1 MAAAA
6 ATEPLVRGASVPWA
20 GLAAGLSLASA
31 PLHVRLLLAHPH
43 SAVMA
48 AALLLMTA
56 TCTLCAVR
64 LLRARRSRP
73 IGARD
78 DGGGSELRGL
88 LLMADAMALA
98 HAMLLLLAS
107 GGDHHG
113 SHGSHDSPVVLG
125 AGHAAGAMT
134 SMLLLVALELA
145 VAACAALALRSNR
158 RALL

>member
-6 ATEPLVRGASVPWA
+6 ATESLARGTSVPWA

-31 PLHVRLLLAHPH
+31 PLHVWLLLAHHH

-56 TCTLCAVR
+56 VCALCAVR
-64 LLRARRSRP
+64 VLRARRSRP

-78 DGGGSELRGL
+78 GGSDSELRGL
-88 LLMADAMALA
+88 LLMADAMALV

-107 GGDHHG
+107 GGGHGGHG
-113 SHGSHDSPVVLG
+113 SHGSPVALS
-125 AGHAAGAMT
+125 AGHAAGATT

-145 VAACAALALRSNR
+145 VAASAALALRAHRS
-158 RALL
+158 APA

>member
-6 ATEPLVRGASVPWA
+6 ATELLARGTSVPWA

-31 PLHVRLLLAHPH
+31 PLHVWLLLAHPH

-56 TCTLCAVR
+56 LCALCAVR
-64 LLRARRSRP
+64 VLRGRP

-78 DGGGSELRGL
+78 GGDSELRGL

-113 SHGSHDSPVVLG
+113 GHGGHGSHGSPVVLG
-125 AGHAAGAMT
+125 ADHAAGAMT
-134 SMLLLVALELA
+134 SMLLLVGLELA

-158 RALL
+158 RALG

>member
-6 ATEPLVRGASVPWA
+6 ATEPLARGTSVPWA

-56 TCTLCAVR
+56 LCALCAVR
-64 LLRARRSRP
+64 VLRGRP

-78 DGGGSELRGL
+78 GGDSELRGL

-113 SHGSHDSPVVLG
+113 GHGSPAVLG
-125 AGHAAGAMT
+125 AGHPAGGMT
-134 SMLLLVALELA
+134 SMLLLVGLEIS